1 MGWVR
6 RAFDMARGKSGN
18 GVTFPD
24 NCNAGVSAV
33 KLLNLT
39 TFKLKKPR
47 IDPFV
52 RMSLGLVCMTLCMV
66 LVGDM
71 VLGLT
76 SDERRALLDQRK
88 KICETLAVQFSELA
102 GAGEI
107 GTIRE
112 SMEAIVAGNTD
123 VMSAALVDMEG
134 QTLVG
139 AGDHSIFWKSPGGS
153 RSTPTHAQVPIFAG
167 DSQWGTLEV
176 SFAKTALDLGG
187 LMKDPLAQLLVFL
200 ALGGFLFYTF
210 FMKKT
215 LKHLD
220 PKAVIPD
227 RVRSA
232 LDLLAEGV
240 VMVDQKND
248 IVLANL
254 AFASKVGREVDSL
267 LGRSLSNMTWHSDDA
282 KGRRMKEKDLPWAK
296 AMKKGSTQTECLL
309 SLTTEAGEERDFS
322 INSSP
327 IMDDGKKMRG
337 AMATFNDQTALQQAN
352 AVLVDMMGKLN
363 TSREQSKTQN
373 EELQRLATRDPL
385 TDCLNRRSFFEQGD
399 VAWAKSIG
407 ESQPLACV
415 MCDID
420 HFKSIND
427 RFGHTVGDQVIEE
440 VANLLSSS
448 FRKTDLVCR
457 YGGEE
462 FCVLMP
468 AADLGLAVKV
478 ADQAREIIAKTV
490 ARGLKTK
497 TPISVTS
504 SFGVS
509 SLSHGAKDVAELIN
523 QADKALYL
531 SKKTGRDKVSRWD
544 QVEDDKAA

>member
-1 MGWVR
+1 
-6 RAFDMARGKSGN
+6 
-18 GVTFPD
+18 
-24 NCNAGVSAV
+24 V
-33 KLLNLT
+33 KKLKQIK
-39 TFKLKKPR
+39 FKLKKPR

-76 SDERRALLDQRK
+76 GDERRSLLDQRK

-107 GTIRE
+107 GTIRS
-112 SMEAIVAGNTD
+112 SMEALVAGNTD
-123 VMSAALVDMEG
+123 VMSAALVDMQG

-139 AGDHSIFWKSPGGS
+139 AGDHATFWESPGGN
-153 RSTPTHAQVPIFAG
+153 RSTPTHAQVPIFSG

-176 SFAKTALDLGG
+176 SFAKTALDLRG
-187 LMKDPLAQLLVFL
+187 LIKDPLARLLVFL
-200 ALGGFLFYTF
+200 ALAGFMGYMF
-210 FMKKT
+210 FMKQT

-232 LDLLAEGV
+232 LDSLAEGV

-254 AFASKVGREVDSL
+254 AFASKVGRDVDSL
-267 LGRSLSNMTWHSDDA
+267 LGRSLSNMGWRSSDA
-282 KGRRMKEKDLPWAK
+282 KGRRVKEKNFPWVK
-296 AMKKGSTQTECLL
+296 AMKKGNTQTECLL
-309 SLTTEAGEERDFS
+309 SLTTDAGEERDFS

-327 IMDDGKKMRG
+327 ITDDGKKMRG

-363 TSREQSKTQN
+363 ISQEQSRTQN

-385 TDCLNRRSFFEQGD
+385 TDCLNRRAFFEQGE

-407 ESQPLACV
+407 GSQPLACI

-427 RFGHTVGDQVIEE
+427 NFGHTVGDHVIEE

-462 FCVLMP
+462 FCILMP
-468 AADLGLAVKV
+468 AAELGLAVKV
-478 ADQAREIIAKTV
+478 AEQARAAIAKAVGRT
-490 ARGLKTK
+490 LKTK

-509 SLSHGAKDVAELIN
+509 SLSHGAKDVAELIH

-531 SKKTGRDKVSRWD
+531 SKETGRDKVSRWD